1 MCEVADIAKTMDE
14 ELSDLAREL
23 RQRAG
28 HDLRAEA
35 AADEELTELQRLR
48 RLDLAEVA
56 RTAMHRGDRV
66 TAVVGALTVS
76 HPVIAVGDDY
86 LTMEDDD
93 RWIDIRLLTAVL
105 SVDLRPSGGRSGR
118 PSAVTFR
125 ARMAEL
131 EQEAGKVEVV
141 TRPGDRWAGAL
152 RMVGAEHLVLASDD
166 RQTYIPLESVVVVF
180 SRFPPRRS

>member
-1 MCEVADIAKTMDE
+1 MGEGLD
-14 ELSDLAREL
+14 DLAREL
-23 RQRAG
+23 RQGAG

-35 AADEELTELQRLR
+35 AADEELTELQRMR

-66 TAVVGALTVS
+66 TAVVGGLTVS

-86 LTMEDDD
+86 LTMEDGD
-93 RWIDIRLLTAVL
+93 RWIDIRLLAAVL

-118 PSAVTFR
+118 PSAATFR

-131 EQEAGKVEVV
+131 EQEAGQVEMV
-141 TRPGDRWAGAL
+141 TGPGDRWTGEI
-152 RMVGAEHLVLASDD
+152 RVVGTEHLLLASDD
-166 RQTYIPLESVVVVF
+166 RQTYIPLGSVVVVF

>member
-1 MCEVADIAKTMDE
+1 MCEVADTAKTMDE
-14 ELSDLAREL
+14 ELGDLAREL

-35 AADEELTELQRLR
+35 AADEELTELQRMR
-48 RLDLAEVA
+48 RLDLAELA

-66 TAVVGALTVS
+66 TAVVGGLTVS

-86 LTMEDDD
+86 LTMEDD
-93 RWIDIRLLTAVL
+93 RWIDIRLLAAVL

-118 PSAVTFR
+118 PSAATFR

-131 EQEAGKVEVV
+131 EQEAGPVEVV
-141 TRPGDRWAGAL
+141 TRPGDRWVGDL
-152 RMVGAEHLVLASDD
+152 RVVGAEHLQLASDD
-166 RQTYIPLESVVVVF
+166 RQTYIPLDSVVVVF

>member
-1 MCEVADIAKTMDE
+1 MCQVADTAKTMDE
-14 ELSDLAREL
+14 GLDDLAREL

-28 HDLRAEA
+28 PDLRAEA

-56 RTAMHRGDRV
+56 RAAMHRGDRL
-66 TAVVGALTVS
+66 TAVVGGLTVS

-86 LTMEDDD
+86 LTMEDGD
-93 RWIDIRLLTAVL
+93 RWIDIRLLAAVL

-118 PSAVTFR
+118 PSAATFR

-131 EQEAGKVEVV
+131 EQETANVEVV
-141 TRPGDRWAGAL
+141 TRSGDRRSGDL
-152 RMVGAEHLVLASDD
+152 RVVGAEHLQLASDD
-166 RQTYIPLESVVVVF
+166 RQTYIPLGSVVVVF
-180 SRFPPRRS
+180 SRFPPRRN